1 MARIRIPAHFARE
14 ENLGTSGEEARNPT
28 YGIRQEQNS
37 PLAILFPPSTRKTS
51 PFLPFPAN
59 RRERCKNRERNW
71 ERKSV
76 DEKIFFEENW
86 SSGSQIPIDVVP
98 CLQRSTTTSL
108 LQSGAP
114 PSDEEKR
121 VETLS
126 RTKIFHAFLRRC
138 FSFPPLAFPL
148 YSGG

>member
-1 MARIRIPAHFARE
+1 MARILILPHFVRV

-37 PLAILFPPSTRKTS
+37 PLAILFPPSTRITS
-51 PFLPFPAN
+51 ISLVPCKSA
-59 RRERCKNRERNW
+59 REAQKKRERNW

-76 DEKIFFEENW
+76 DGKIFFEENW

-121 VETLS
+121 
-126 RTKIFHAFLRRC
+126 HFLGRRYFMLFC
-138 FSFPPLAFPL
+138 EGFFRSPL
-148 YSGG
+148 